1 MKGNSGRGPW
11 PPNFWS
17 AVTGH
22 RFSLELKERAATSRS
37 IPKTMQLKIVVL
49 PGDGVGPEVI
59 EQAVLVLREIAN
71 IHGHNFQFTEHDAGG
86 MAIKRWGSPLPGATL
101 DACLG
106 AGAVLLGAVGSPDFD
121 HLPADQRPEAGLLQL
136 RRALGGFA
144 NLRPISSF
152 QALAGASPL
161 RREIIEGV
169 DILFVRELL
178 GGLYFGEPRG
188 LISQNGSSSAFNT
201 MRYTVSEIERVARVA
216 FAAAGRRRGKV
227 TSVDKANVLETS
239 QLWRQTVARV
249 ALEYPQVTLDH
260 LYVDA
265 AAMHII
271 TNPKR
276 FDVILTENLFG
287 DILSDEASVI
297 SGSLGMLASGT
308 VGGAV
313 DLYEP
318 VHGSAPDI
326 AGKGIANPLGA
337 IASAAMLLRETG
349 GLEDEAMEIDEA
361 IGAVL
366 AAGYRTM
373 DIAPGTS
380 GQLIGTV
387 EMGQLVAEAVA
398 EIANMRH
405 AYHAV

>member
-1 MKGNSGRGPW
+1 
-11 PPNFWS
+11 
-17 AVTGH
+17 
-22 RFSLELKERAATSRS
+22 
-37 IPKTMQLKIVVL
+37 MQLRIVVL
-49 PGDGVGPEVI
+49 PGDGVGPEVT
-59 EQAVLVLREIAN
+59 EQAVLVLREVAN
-71 IHGHNFQFTEHDAGG
+71 THGHNFQFEEHVAGG
-86 MAIKRWGSPLPGATL
+86 AAIKLSGSPLPQSTL
-101 DACLG
+101 AACVT
-106 AGAVLLGAVGSPDFD
+106 ADAVLLGAMGSPDFD
-121 HLPADQRPEAGLLQL
+121 HLPPDKRPEAGLLLL
-136 RRALGGFA
+136 RRTLGGFA

-152 QALAGASPL
+152 RALAEASPL
-161 RREIIEGV
+161 RREIVEGA

-188 LISQNGSSSAFNT
+188 IIQQNGSSAAFNT

-216 FAAAGRRRGKV
+216 FAAAMKRGRKL
-227 TSVDKANVLETS
+227 TSVDKANILETS

-249 ALEYPQVTLDH
+249 AAEYPLVDLDH

-271 TNPKR
+271 TNPRR

-287 DILSDEASVI
+287 DILSDEAAVI
-297 SGSLGMLASGT
+297 SGSLGMLASAT
-308 VGGAV
+308 VGGSV

-326 AGKGIANPLGA
+326 AGQGIANPLGA
-337 IASAAMLLRETG
+337 IASAAMLLRHTAR
-349 GLEDEAMEIDEA
+349 LEDEAADVEAA

-366 AAGYRTM
+366 NAGYRTM
-373 DIAPGTS
+373 DIAHGTS
-380 GQLIGTV
+380 GHLIGTA

-398 EIANMRH
+398 EVADMRH

>member
-1 MKGNSGRGPW
+1 
-11 PPNFWS
+11 
-17 AVTGH
+17 
-22 RFSLELKERAATSRS
+22 
-37 IPKTMQLKIVVL
+37 MQLRIVVL
-49 PGDGVGPEVI
+49 PGDGVGPEVTQ
-59 EQAVLVLREIAN
+59 QAVRVLREVAN
-71 IHGHNFQFTEHDAGG
+71 IHGHNFQFEAHPAGG
-86 MAIKRWGSPLPGATL
+86 VAIHEFGSPLPQSTL
-101 DACLG
+101 AACV
-106 AGAVLLGAVGSPDFD
+106 ASDAVLLGAVGSPDFD
-121 HLPADQRPEAGLLQL
+121 HLTPDKRPEAGLLLL
-136 RRALGGFA
+136 RRTLGGFA
-144 NLRPISSF
+144 NLRPITSF
-152 QALAGASPL
+152 RALAGASPL
-161 RREIIEGV
+161 KREIVEGA

-188 LISQNGSSSAFNT
+188 IISQNGSSSAFNT
-201 MRYTVSEIERVARVA
+201 MRYSVSEVERVARVA
-216 FAAAGRRRGKV
+216 FAAAMRRGRKL

-239 QLWRQTVARV
+239 QLWRQTVSRV
-249 ALEYPQVTLDH
+249 AAEYPLVDLDH

-287 DILSDEASVI
+287 DILSDEAAVI

-308 VGGAV
+308 VGGSV

-326 AGKGIANPLGA
+326 AGQGIANPLGA
-337 IASAAMLLRETG
+337 IASAAMLLRHTAR
-349 GLEDEAMEIDEA
+349 LEDEAADIEAA

-366 AAGYRTM
+366 DAGYRTM

-380 GQLIGTV
+380 GHLIGTA

-398 EIANMRH
+398 EVADMRH

>member
-1 MKGNSGRGPW
+1 MPPKGGTPNLTRG
-11 PPNFWS
+11 
-17 AVTGH
+17 
-22 RFSLELKERAATSRS
+22 
-37 IPKTMQLKIVVL
+37 IMQLRMVVL
-49 PGDGVGPEVI
+49 PGDGVGPEVT
-59 EQAVLVLREIAN
+59 EQAVRVLREVAN
-71 IHGHNFQFTEHDAGG
+71 IHGHNFHFAEHPAGG
-86 MAIKRWGSPLPGATL
+86 AAIKLSGSPLPRATL
-101 DACLG
+101 DACVS
-106 AGAVLLGAVGSPDFD
+106 ADAVLLGAVGSPDFD
-121 HLPADQRPEAGLLQL
+121 HLTTDKRPEAGLLLL
-136 RRALGGFA
+136 RRTLGGFA
-144 NLRPISSF
+144 NLRPITSF
-152 QALAGASPL
+152 RALAGASPL
-161 RREIIEGV
+161 KSEVIEGA

-188 LISQNGSSSAFNT
+188 IISQNGSSVAFNT
-201 MRYTVSEIERVARVA
+201 MRYSVSEIERVARVA
-216 FAAAGRRRGKV
+216 FAAAMKRGRKL

-239 QLWRQTVARV
+239 QLWRQTVSRV
-249 ALEYPQVTLDH
+249 AMEYPQVELDH

-287 DILSDEASVI
+287 DILSDEAAVI

-337 IASAAMLLRETG
+337 IASAAMLLRHTAR
-349 GLEDEAMEIDEA
+349 LEDEAADIEA
-361 IGAVL
+361 AISAVL
-366 AAGYRTM
+366 NAGYRTM
-373 DIAPGTS
+373 DIAHGTS
-380 GQLIGTV
+380 GHLIGTA

-398 EIANMRH
+398 EIADMRH